1 MPKASPAPAS
11 ETPLDRL
18 TLREAQDEHEAL
30 GRAIA
35 EHDQRYYEEDAP
47 TVSDAEYDALRQ
59 RYEALEA
66 QFPELGGDDS
76 LTRKVGAKA
85 SEKFAKVRHRA
96 PMLSLGN
103 AFKDEDVAAFVE
115 RIRRFLNLKADAPL
129 AFTAE
134 PKIDGLSLSLR
145 YERGSL
151 VTAAT
156 RGDGVEGEDVT
167 VNARTV
173 KDIPQRLKGAD
184 VPAICEVRGEIYL
197 HHADFAAINERQAA
211 AGKPLFA
218 NPRNSAA
225 GSLRQLDPSIT
236 ASRPLRFFA
245 YALGRDERDAGQDPD
260 GHGRGLQA
268 LRLQDQSAHA
278 AVRQPRRDAGAV
290 PPHRDGARQARLR
303 HRRRRLQARRPR
315 PAEPARLRVALAAL
329 GAGAQVRRPRRRSR
343 SSRAS
348 TSMSAARARSRPSPT
363 SSR

>member
-1 MPKASPAPAS
+1 MPKASQAPAS
-11 ETPLDRL
+11 ATPLDRL

-35 EHDQRYYEEDAP
+35 EHDQRYYEQDAP
-47 TVSDAEYDALRQ
+47 SVSDAEYDALRQ

-85 SEKFAKVRHRA
+85 SEKFAKVRHRV

-167 VNARTV
+167 ANARTV
-173 KDIPQRLKGAD
+173 EGHPGAAEGRRRAGDLRGARRDLPAPCRLRRHQRAPG
-184 VPAICEVRGEIYL
+184 RR
-197 HHADFAAINERQAA
+197 RQAA
-211 AGKPLFA
+211 
-218 NPRNSAA
+218 
-225 GSLRQLDPSIT
+225 LRQSAQFRRRQP
-236 ASRPLRFFA
+236 APARPE
-245 YALGRDERDAGQDPD
+245 D
-260 GHGRGLQA
+260 HGRRA
-268 LRLQDQSAHA
+268 RCASS
-278 AVRQPRRDAGAV
+278 PM
-290 PPHRDGARQARLR
+290 PGAR
-303 HRRRRLQARRPR
+303 
-315 PAEPARLRVALAAL
+315 
-329 GAGAQVRRPRRRSR
+329 
-343 SSRAS
+343 
-348 TSMSAARARSRPSPT
+348 
-363 SSR
+363 